1 MPSIYSRDIYG
12 ASHGLRPW
20 RDRSEQKRIPHLHE
34 VDFASLA
41 RWVSWGSEK
50 ASYLPKVT
58 QWVRGC
64 PSSNLEL
71 LTTVP
76 SPFQYK
82 AGKYLTGCQAK
93 KELFG
98 SKCFKCVDSLQQLIL
113 ETRKWRSE
121 RLGNWPRVTQLVRS
135 RDEMGN
141 LSRPAQSR
149 AFSSSSTWPFKVIIQ
164 EMVGFIFILI
174 TIVFIFVS
182 GDSTHVWGMTQIT
195 LCGMEGS
202 RNEGTDFFNLEGD
215 MPRYPN
221 SDMTYHQGLGVQLS
235 WSCFHPIMKPL
246 RAQDVENGVAPSS
259 EQAGLKGGGAVGRS
273 GWHRWLS
280 LSTSFPFP
288 PSVMTGLVLG
298 VPTPQ
303 GCHCLESLTPH
314 ILAGLK
320 HWVISGAL

>member
-121 RLGNWPRVTQLVRS
+121 MLGNWPRVTQLVRS

-141 LSRPAQSR
+141 LSRPAQSC

-202 RNEGTDFFNLEGD
+202 RNEGTDFFNLEGAPLPQLWHD
-215 MPRYPN
+215 LSPGPWRPAFVVLLSSHDETSQGPGCRKWGRAFQWTGWAKGRGCRGEEWLTSMVIAEHKLSFSSLRDDRACPRG
-221 SDMTYHQGLGVQLS
+221 S
-235 WSCFHPIMKPL
+235 HPS
-246 RAQDVENGVAPSS
+246 R
-259 EQAGLKGGGAVGRS
+259 
-273 GWHRWLS
+273 LS
-280 LSTSFPFP
+280 L
-288 PSVMTGLVLG
+288 LG
-298 VPTPQ
+298 EPDTPYF
-303 GCHCLESLTPH
+303 GRP
-314 ILAGLK
+314 
-320 HWVISGAL
+320 